1 MDFLKLGP
9 LDQARLAD
17 VEEAKHHYL
26 TFILGQADRLAVD
39 GLQREVRRRIAYLK
53 ETLRLGG
60 DRQHSD
66 QQASQHDA
74 VGMFHAWSSLSSA
87 SILPRRKNH
96 GQLRQTSP
104 RFCK

>member
-26 TFILGQADRLAVD
+26 TFILGKADRLAVD
-39 GLQREVRRRIAYLK
+39 SLQRKVRGRIAYLK

-66 QQASQHDA
+66 QQAHNDDA
-74 VGMFHAWSSLSSA
+74 IQMFHTKFLRAFQT
-87 SILPRRKNH
+87 ILTRRKKC
-96 GQLRQTSP
+96 RQP
-104 RFCK
+104 D